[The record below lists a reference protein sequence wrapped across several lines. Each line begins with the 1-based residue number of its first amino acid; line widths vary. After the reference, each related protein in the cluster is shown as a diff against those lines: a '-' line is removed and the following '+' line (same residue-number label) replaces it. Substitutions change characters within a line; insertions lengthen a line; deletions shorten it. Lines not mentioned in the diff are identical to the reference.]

1 MPSDSPSQPSKKPIR
16 LGKYEVI
23 RHIATGGMGA
33 VYHAR
38 DTELGREVALKILPP
53 DLAAKPAMV
62 VRFRREYAAASKMQH
77 ENIVALYELGELNQT
92 LYFAMEFVDG
102 IDLYEYVKQNGPLDP
117 EEARQIVLQGA
128 RALRHAA
135 EHGIVHR
142 DIKPSN
148 FLLTR
153 KNGKLLVKLTDFGL
167 AREISDDHYRVTR
180 TGTTVGT
187 IDYMSPEQARD
198 SGAADARSDLYSLGG
213 TWFHLLTGQAPFPAG
228 GLGERLIKIMNDP
241 PPDVCALNP
250 RVSPACRAVLE
261 RLLAKDPEDRYPS
274 AESLIDD
281 LLSLEGQTSRRLKP
295 TADSPKRNKK
305 RSNAQVHSLE
315 ASSTPADS
323 NPWPWIYAGGGA
335 VLALVLLVVVLVAS
349 RRGNP
354 DQPVNPGEP
363 IVLLPPVITM
373 PQTPPVPR
381 PQRPTASDK
390 TPSRT
395 ALPRLGNAVLDPVAL
410 KQEADHPWAK
420 AEPWSAPIRKVRRVS
435 AEPGTFRCLADAL
448 AAPGPAI
455 VEIADNGPFFEL
467 PIDLGE
473 REVWIRAA
481 PGFRPLLIWD
491 LPATMEKRRLN
502 KKTDQ
507 PLYFWR
513 GRSGR
518 LLLEGLDVAWQI
530 PETLAESF
538 VVLDRSAGE
547 VHLRDCTFSSTGKP
561 RERATLLRVVS
572 PDSGSRLRLERCHLR
587 MRGVQLLHLDAPA
600 AHVRI
605 DNCLITSSEATLLLL
620 RNGEKTATHL
630 WIIRSTLAASPCLLE
645 LAPRQPEERK
655 PSFQITAWDS
665 ILASLDRSGDMITLD
680 PAVTATSS
688 IHVQPC
694 NVLYAGWPSLFRH
707 QARSITSLKDWRD
720 LWVGEEADGQSNEV
734 WPETPEELGLRSAES
749 FSPLRAHAYASS
761 VDPFTAIGHDPRSLP
776 LAQLNWPLWLG
787 LSHFAEDL
795 LEEPSL
801 PEFVPA
807 LNEERFSGTRLN
819 LVDIPDLGAYLDRL
833 RRTQK
838 WADRVVLYL
847 SGKGEHITSPIRVR
861 DASLVLV
868 FEEPADKET
877 PRLSLKGT
885 VGPEGALI
893 DLQNGNLEL
902 YHATLRLPDLA
913 RSGYTQVIRVQKGDL
928 RLHRCRI
935 EGPMQSTPDN
945 YRGAILVQPTP
956 LPDDLPRTVEI
967 TDSVLLSGQ
976 RGLSV
981 FGNLKRMRLQ
991 HSLIVAS
998 EALTFTPGEGATA
1011 EGGSPVL
1018 LDRTTLAF
1026 RRAGLV
1032 LSATGQGAI
1041 RAPVLLRSR
1050 DCAWLSPFAAKPAR
1064 TVILLEENAALAR
1077 GGLVWHS
1084 ERDALDNRWHVLAW
1098 PTASLPEAREARTA
1112 WGRLLGSYGLRS
1124 PRPELVGLRPIDGKP
1139 WAIERLALPGRDPA
1153 GANFTRLGLRKP

>member
-1 MPSDSPSQPSKKPIR
+1 
-16 LGKYEVI
+16 
-23 RHIATGGMGA
+23 
-33 VYHAR
+33 
-38 DTELGREVALKILPP
+38 
-53 DLAAKPAMV
+53 
-62 VRFRREYAAASKMQH
+62 
-77 ENIVALYELGELNQT
+77 
-92 LYFAMEFVDG
+92 
-102 IDLYEYVKQNGPLDP
+102 
-117 EEARQIVLQGA
+117 
-128 RALRHAA
+128 
-135 EHGIVHR
+135 
-142 DIKPSN
+142 
-148 FLLTR
+148 
-153 KNGKLLVKLTDFGL
+153 
-167 AREISDDHYRVTR
+167 
-180 TGTTVGT
+180 
-187 IDYMSPEQARD
+187 MSPEQARD

-620 RNGEKTATHL
+620 RNG
-630 WIIRSTLAASPCLLE
+630 
-645 LAPRQPEERK
+645 
-655 PSFQITAWDS
+655 
-665 ILASLDRSGDMITLD
+665 
-680 PAVTATSS
+680 
-688 IHVQPC
+688 
-694 NVLYAGWPSLFRH
+694 
-707 QARSITSLKDWRD
+707 
-720 LWVGEEADGQSNEV
+720 
-734 WPETPEELGLRSAES
+734 
-749 FSPLRAHAYASS
+749 
-761 VDPFTAIGHDPRSLP
+761 
-776 LAQLNWPLWLG
+776 
-787 LSHFAEDL
+787 
-795 LEEPSL
+795 
-801 PEFVPA
+801 
-807 LNEERFSGTRLN
+807 
-819 LVDIPDLGAYLDRL
+819 
-833 RRTQK
+833 
-838 WADRVVLYL
+838 
-847 SGKGEHITSPIRVR
+847 
-861 DASLVLV
+861 
-868 FEEPADKET
+868 
-877 PRLSLKGT
+877 
-885 VGPEGALI
+885 
-893 DLQNGNLEL
+893 
-902 YHATLRLPDLA
+902 
-913 RSGYTQVIRVQKGDL
+913 
-928 RLHRCRI
+928 
-935 EGPMQSTPDN
+935 
-945 YRGAILVQPTP
+945 
-956 LPDDLPRTVEI
+956 
-967 TDSVLLSGQ
+967 
-976 RGLSV
+976 
-981 FGNLKRMRLQ
+981 
-991 HSLIVAS
+991 
-998 EALTFTPGEGATA
+998 
-1011 EGGSPVL
+1011 
-1018 LDRTTLAF
+1018 
-1026 RRAGLV
+1026 
-1032 LSATGQGAI
+1032 
-1041 RAPVLLRSR
+1041 
-1050 DCAWLSPFAAKPAR
+1050 
-1064 TVILLEENAALAR
+1064 
-1077 GGLVWHS
+1077 
-1084 ERDALDNRWHVLAW
+1084 
-1098 PTASLPEAREARTA
+1098 
-1112 WGRLLGSYGLRS
+1112 
-1124 PRPELVGLRPIDGKP
+1124 
-1139 WAIERLALPGRDPA
+1139 
-1153 GANFTRLGLRKP
+1153 